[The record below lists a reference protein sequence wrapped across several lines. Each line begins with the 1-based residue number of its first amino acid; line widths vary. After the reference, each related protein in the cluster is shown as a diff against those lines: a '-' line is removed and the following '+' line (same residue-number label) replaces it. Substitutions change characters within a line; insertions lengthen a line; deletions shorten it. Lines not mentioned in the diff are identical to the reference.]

1 MRGSRWGEGGDV
13 WKGEL
18 VEGEGHM
25 HMCGRWYV
33 CVCVCACVKREN
45 IIIAYSCKEAKL
57 KFFSLHT

>member
-1 MRGSRWGEGGDV
+1 MGEGGDV

-33 CVCVCACVKREN
+33 CVCVVCVCMRKERKHN
-45 IIIAYSCKEAKL
+45 YSM
-57 KFFSLHT
+57 FM